1 MSKLV
6 SRTIAAMMRQL
17 VNAFDVAYW
26 LVGARSIG
34 AVLSAIP
41 AIAATRD
48 AHTTGLA
55 TGIRGLRLASANIF
69 RLDKLFA
76 FVDERDPQ
84 PRLEERA
91 LLFVD
96 LRGSTAT
103 AELLGGLRFLDFL
116 NAVFADLSAAIAESG
131 GEIHKYVGDEIIAT
145 WRLLPGRNEP
155 RIVRAWVAARSRL
168 ASRADEYQREF
179 GLAPDFRAALHAGE
193 VVVGQLGS
201 LKKELALIGDPM
213 NTAAR
218 ILDTCRHLNCSALAS
233 SKLIERLVGLPDT
246 IECHVIA
253 PLSLRGK
260 SEPLELF
267 ALERTDA
274 GAIGLAVASHCAP
287 DQLRKVLPTPRPL
300 LSASACSCYV
310 SCASD
315 TRQCPI
321 STLAERLRSHFL
333 PALLVEALAR
343 EAVERAWEGDA
354 APLPLRLNGL
364 ASLCR
369 DRTTPID
376 MSALKDA
383 ADARDAIAAIVAA
396 TAEDELTPNESVTI
410 LTLLT
415 VCCSQTN
422 PILPLYRDNS

>member
-1 MSKLV
+1 
-6 SRTIAAMMRQL
+6 MMAR
-17 VNAFDVAYW
+17 YW
-26 LVGARSIG
+26 LIGARSIG

-55 TGIRGLRLASANIF
+55 TGESFIHRLRLASADTF
-69 RLDKLFA
+69 RLDKRFA

-131 GEIHKYVGDEIIAT
+131 
-145 WRLLPGRNEP
+145 
-155 RIVRAWVAARSRL
+155 
-168 ASRADEYQREF
+168 
-179 GLAPDFRAALHAGE
+179 
-193 VVVGQLGS
+193 
-201 LKKELALIGDPM
+201 
-213 NTAAR
+213 
-218 ILDTCRHLNCSALAS
+218 TCRHLNWSALAS

-267 ALERTDA
+267 ALERTDG
-274 GAIGLAVASHCAP
+274 GAFGLAVASHCAP

-300 LSASACSCYV
+300 LSASACSSYV
-310 SCASD
+310 SCVSD
-315 TRQCPI
+315 TMQCPI
-321 STLAERLRSHFL
+321 STLTLTERLRSHFL
-333 PALLVEALAR
+333 PALLVEALGAR
-343 EAVERAWEGDA
+343 GPRARVGRRRRPLAPSSQRACVAVQG
-354 APLPLRLNGL
+354 P
-364 ASLCR
+364 
-369 DRTTPID
+369 
-376 MSALKDA
+376 
-383 ADARDAIAAIVAA
+383 ADAH
-396 TAEDELTPNESVTI
+396 
-410 LTLLT
+410 
-415 VCCSQTN
+415 
-422 PILPLYRDNS
+422 